1 MHLAYDA
8 KRLFCNATGL
18 GNYSRSLVANLVQ
31 TFPHLSPQLYSPSIS
46 LPPEKIAPF
55 LATPYQIHQSQHPIK
70 AWWRS
75 VGIKKELQK
84 AGVDIYHGLSNELP
98 WQLSSTGIKTVVTIH
113 DLIFKHFPQFFPWVD
128 RQFYAWKTQY
138 SCQQADLIL
147 AISESTKQDLLAH
160 YDLPPEKIKV
170 LYQACEASYY
180 NLPPLDFAP
189 LKAQY
194 QLPDKFILFVGTLE
208 ARKNVDLLF
217 QAHALLPKEQQL
229 PIVLVGR
236 GQLPASYS
244 PDLPLYWLDN
254 IQSTQ
259 ELQTLYQA
267 AQLLVYPSLYEGF
280 GLPIVEALL
289 CQTPVVAAATSSLT
303 EAGGPHSWYVPP
315 YDAQAC
321 AAAISSILTQPQL
334 AAIRRKKGLEYA
346 QQKFAPNQ
354 LSQQLMQHYQSLL

>member
-31 TFPHLSPQLYSPSIS
+31 THPHLSPHLYSPRIS
-46 LPPEKIAPF
+46 LAPERIAPF
-55 LATPYQIHQSQHPIK
+55 LTTPYQVHTSQHPLK
-70 AWWRS
+70 AWWRTF
-75 VGIKKELQK
+75 GITADLKK
-84 AGVDIYHGLSNELP
+84 AGVAIYHGLSNELP
-98 WQLSSTGIKTVVTIH
+98 WKLSSKGIQTVVTIH
-113 DLIFKHFPQFFPWVD
+113 DLIFKQYPQFFPWVD

-147 AISESTKQDLLAH
+147 AISESTKQDLLEA
-160 YDLPPEKIKV
+160 YDLPPEKVKV

-189 LKAQY
+189 LKAHY
-194 QLPDKFILFVGTLE
+194 QLPDEFILFVGTLE
-208 ARKNVDLLF
+208 ARKNVPLLF

-236 GQLPASYS
+236 GQLPANTS
-244 PDLPLYWLDN
+244 PNLPLYWLDN

-289 CQTPVVAAATSSLT
+289 CQTPVVAADTSSLP
-303 EAGGPHSWYVPP
+303 EAGGPHTLYVPP
-315 YDAQAC
+315 QDAQAC
-321 AAAISSILTQPQL
+321 AAAISSILSSPSL
-334 AAIRRKKGLEYA
+334 ATTMAQEGLKYA
-346 QQKFAPNQ
+346 HQKFAPTS
-354 LSQQLMQHYQSLL
+354 LSQQLMGHYQSLL